1 MKQAVLIDDLSPSL
15 RLERDGGLRPMCFI
29 FYAQGKVLQRGTES
43 FIGKQ
48 KHFRFQARN
57 SQLSQSYKRGK

>member
-29 FYAQGKVLQRGTES
+29 FYAQGKSESES